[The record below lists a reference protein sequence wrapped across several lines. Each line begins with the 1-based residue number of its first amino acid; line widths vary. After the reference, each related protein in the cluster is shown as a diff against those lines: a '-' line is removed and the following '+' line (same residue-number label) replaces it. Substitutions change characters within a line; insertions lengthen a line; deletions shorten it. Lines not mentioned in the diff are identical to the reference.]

1 MTGSATPRS
10 GLTQKT
16 SSGDEPCDGE
26 SEEGENSS
34 DSQESQTPEE
44 STLEGSTLEELETRP
59 SSQESAAEW
68 RDAEQSSEWLDYE
81 PAEYDEAAWRGRMA
95 SIARPASAATAT
107 TPKHE
112 PT

>member
-44 STLEGSTLEELETRP
+44 STLDELETRP
-59 SSQESAAEW
+59 SSQESAAER